1 MVNQKNLQLSNVEL
15 VASSVEDP
23 QIKYPFILADKSV
36 LHYSLRLVRSANT
49 PLKFSCSFFKSKL
62 RNGISYGETIEIC
75 QLIVYGDQVGIVI
88 KNKRSLPEKA
98 CQTINVN
105 GVSRLIATHADV
117 IIFRA
122 IPEWMS
128 KAASLVSRY
137 QIQPIW
143 LITVNLL
150 KQSKFQ
156 VDSLWDFD
164 KEKTNFSPFSKEDFS
179 RAVIVSQEQAHN
191 VPLLQNAITRISAW
205 YENLQEFQFKQD
217 DIITLVEPYIEPHFH
232 EYIMDERKAEG
243 RDLGGAK

>member
-1 MVNQKNLQLSNVEL
+1 VENQKNQQLSTVEL
-15 VASSVEDP
+15 VARSLINPS
-23 QIKYPFILADKSV
+23 INYAFTLADESF
-36 LHYSLRLVRSANT
+36 LSYSLELVGSAKR
-49 PLKFSCSFFKSKL
+49 PLTFSCSFSTYKL
-62 RNGISYGETIEIC
+62 SNGIPRGEEIEIC
-75 QLIVYGDQVGIVI
+75 QLIVYGDQVGIDI
-88 KNKRSLPEKA
+88 KNKKSLPKKA

-122 IPEWMS
+122 IPEWMT

-137 QIQPIW
+137 EIEPIW

-156 VDSLWDFD
+156 VDALWNFD

-191 VPLLQNAITRISAW
+191 VPRLQNAITHIPEW
-205 YENLQEFQFKQD
+205 YEELQEFQFKQD
-217 DIITLVEPYIEPHFH
+217 EIITPVERYIEPPFY